1 MASKS
6 DATVD
11 RVVEVADLVADQ
23 ENADAEWVLLD
34 ALGKVRKRGW
44 PDEY

>member
-1 MASKS
+1 MASEF

-23 ENADAEWVLLD
+23 EDADTEAVLLD

-44 PDEY
+44 ADE